1 MSWLYLAWRNLGA
14 KRLQTALSL
23 VLLAFGVGMVS
34 LLMLAEKQLSDAFD
48 RNIRDIDM
56 VLGAK
61 GSPLQLI
68 LANVYH
74 VDAPT
79 GNISL
84 AAAQKIVRHPYIESG
99 IPLAYGDNYEMF
111 RIVGTTTA
119 YVDHYSANLDQGRV
133 WKDAF
138 EVTIGARVAAET
150 GLGIGDTFFSAHGL
164 QDGTDVHTDKTFTVV
179 GILSESQSVLDQLI
193 LCNIETIWGVHE
205 EPGNERTGERTN
217 ETGPDREITA
227 MLLKKRNPLA
237 ILTIPNLIRD
247 TNMQLALPAIEIN
260 RLTNNF
266 GIGMKTLR
274 TIAMLIMIIS
284 FASIFISVYDSLLA
298 RRYELALM
306 RTMGATPGGMYLS
319 LLLEGGLLSIGGA
332 LIGLVVSRAGLFAL
346 GQIVADKF
354 RYDLASLAV
363 LPSEIWLAG
372 AAVLVGLLAAAI
384 PGISVLRMDISE
396 TLADH

>member
-1 MSWLYLAWRNLGA
+1 MSWIYIAWRNLGA
-14 KRLQTALSL
+14 KKLQTTLS
-23 VLLAFGVGMVS
+23 VALLAFGVGMVS
-34 LLMLAEKQLSDAFD
+34 LLMLAEKQLSDTFD

-79 GNISL
+79 GNISK
-84 AAAQKIVRHPYIESG
+84 AAAEKIARHPYIESA

-111 RIVGTTTA
+111 RIVGTTDA
-119 YVDHYSANLDQGRV
+119 YVEHYGAEVADGRL
-133 WKDAF
+133 WQAPF
-138 EVTIGARVAAET
+138 EVTIGAKVAAET
-150 GLGIGDTFFSAHGL
+150 GLGLGSTFFSAHGL

-179 GILSESQSVLDQLI
+179 GILAESHSVLDQLI

-205 EPGNERTGERTN
+205 EHGDDEATTEGEA
-217 ETGPDREITA
+217 DRDITA

-274 TIAMLIMIIS
+274 TIAILIMVLS

-306 RTMGATPGGMYLS
+306 RTMGATPRGIYLS
-319 LLLEGGLLSIGGA
+319 LLLEGGMLSLGGA
-332 LIGLVVSRAGLFAL
+332 LLGLVVSRAGLFAL
-346 GQIVADKF
+346 AQTVADKF
-354 RYDLASLAV
+354 RYDLASVAV
-363 LPSEIWLAG
+363 LTPELWLAG
-372 AAVLVGLLAAAI
+372 AAILVGLLAAAI
-384 PGISVLRMDISE
+384 PGITVLRMDISK

>member
-119 YVDHYSANLDQGRV
+119 YVDHYSANLEQGRV

-138 EVTIGARVAAET
+138 
-150 GLGIGDTFFSAHGL
+150 
-164 QDGTDVHTDKTFTVV
+164 
-179 GILSESQSVLDQLI
+179 
-193 LCNIETIWGVHE
+193 
-205 EPGNERTGERTN
+205 
-217 ETGPDREITA
+217 
-227 MLLKKRNPLA
+227 
-237 ILTIPNLIRD
+237 
-247 TNMQLALPAIEIN
+247 
-260 RLTNNF
+260 
-266 GIGMKTLR
+266 
-274 TIAMLIMIIS
+274 
-284 FASIFISVYDSLLA
+284 
-298 RRYELALM
+298 
-306 RTMGATPGGMYLS
+306 
-319 LLLEGGLLSIGGA
+319 
-332 LIGLVVSRAGLFAL
+332 
-346 GQIVADKF
+346 
-354 RYDLASLAV
+354 
-363 LPSEIWLAG
+363 
-372 AAVLVGLLAAAI
+372 
-384 PGISVLRMDISE
+384 
-396 TLADH
+396 

>member
-1 MSWLYLAWRNLGA
+1 MSWLFVAWRNLGA
-14 KRLQTALSL
+14 KKLQTALSL

-34 LLMLAEKQLSDAFD
+34 LLMLSEKQLSEAFD
-48 RNIRDIDM
+48 RNIKDIDM

-84 AAAQKIVRHPYIESG
+84 EAAQQIARHPYIESA

-111 RIVGTTTA
+111 RIVGTTAA
-119 YVDHYSANLDQGRV
+119 YVEHYGATVAHGRL
-133 WKDAF
+133 WEAPF
-138 EVTIGARVAAET
+138 EVTLGARVAEAT
-150 GLGIGDTFFSAHGL
+150 GLAIGDTFFSAHGL
-164 QDGTDVHTDKTFTVV
+164 QDGTDVHKDKTFRVV
-179 GILSESQSVLDQLI
+179 GILNESRSVIDQLI
-193 LCNIETIWGVHE
+193 LCNIESIWGVHASAE
-205 EPGNERTGERTN
+205 EDESVEAS
-217 ETGPDREITA
+217 REITS

-237 ILTIPNLIRD
+237 ILTLPNLIRSS
-247 TNMQLALPAIEIN
+247 NMQLALPAIEIN

-266 GIGMKTLR
+266 GIGMNTLR
-274 TIAMLIMIIS
+274 TLAIFIMILS

-306 RTMGATPGGMYLS
+306 RTMGATPSGIYRS
-319 LLLEGGLLSIGGA
+319 LLLEGGLLSAGGA
-332 LIGLVVSRAGLFAL
+332 IMGLGVSRMGLFAL
-346 GQIVADKF
+346 AQVVEDKF
-354 RYDLASLAV
+354 RYDLASLV
-363 LPSEIWLAG
+363 LLSSEVWLAV
-372 AAVLVGLLAAAI
+372 AALLVGLLAAAI

>member
-1 MSWLYLAWRNLGA
+1 MSWLFIAWRNLGA
-14 KRLQTALSL
+14 KKLQTALSL

-34 LLMLAEKQLSDAFD
+34 LLMLSEKQLSEAFD
-48 RNIRDIDM
+48 RNIKDIDM

-84 AAAQKIVRHPYIESG
+84 EAAQQIARHPYIESA

-111 RIVGTTTA
+111 RIVGTTAA
-119 YVDHYSANLDQGRV
+119 YVEHYGATVAHGRL
-133 WKDAF
+133 WEAPF
-138 EVTIGARVAAET
+138 EVTLGARVAEAT
-150 GLGIGDTFFSAHGL
+150 GLAIGDTFFSAHGL
-164 QDGTDVHTDKTFTVV
+164 QDGTDVHKDKTFRVV
-179 GILSESQSVLDQLI
+179 GILNESRSVIDQLI
-193 LCNIETIWGVHE
+193 LCNIESIWGVHASAE
-205 EPGNERTGERTN
+205 EDESVEAS
-217 ETGPDREITA
+217 REITS

-237 ILTIPNLIRD
+237 ILTLPNLIRSS
-247 TNMQLALPAIEIN
+247 NMQLALPAIEIN

-266 GIGMKTLR
+266 GIGMNTLR
-274 TIAMLIMIIS
+274 TLAIFIMILS

-306 RTMGATPGGMYLS
+306 RTMGATPSGIYRS
-319 LLLEGGLLSIGGA
+319 LLLEGGLLSAGGA
-332 LIGLVVSRAGLFAL
+332 IMGLGVSRMGLFAL
-346 GQIVADKF
+346 AQVVEDKF
-354 RYDLASLAV
+354 RYDLASLV
-363 LPSEIWLAG
+363 LLSSEVWLAV
-372 AAVLVGLLAAAI
+372 AALLVGLLAAAI

>member
-1 MSWLYLAWRNLGA
+1 MSWLFIAWRNLGS
-14 KRLQTALSL
+14 KKLQTALSL

-34 LLMLAEKQLSDAFD
+34 LLMLTEKQLSEAFD
-48 RNIRDIDM
+48 RNIKDIDM

-84 AAAQKIVRHPYIESG
+84 DAAQQVARHPYIESA

-111 RIVGTTTA
+111 RIVGTTEA
-119 YVDHYSANLDQGRV
+119 YVEHYGATAAQGRL
-133 WKDAF
+133 WEAPF
-138 EVTIGARVAAET
+138 EVTLGSRAAEAT
-150 GLGIGDTFFSAHGL
+150 GLTIGDAFFSAHGL
-164 QDGTDVHTDKTFTVV
+164 QDGTDVHKDKTFRVV
-179 GILSESQSVLDQLI
+179 GILSESRSVIDQLI
-193 LCNIETIWGVHE
+193 LCNIESIWGVHASSE
-205 EPGNERTGERTN
+205 EDESVEVS
-217 ETGPDREITA
+217 REITA

-237 ILTIPNLIRD
+237 ILTLPNLIRSS
-247 TNMQLALPAIEIN
+247 NMQLALPAIEIN

-266 GIGMKTLR
+266 GIGMNTLR
-274 TIAMLIMIIS
+274 TLAIFIMVLS
-284 FASIFISVYDSLLA
+284 FASIFITVYDSLLA

-306 RTMGATPGGMYLS
+306 RTMGATPSGVYRS
-319 LLLEGGLLSIGGA
+319 LLLEGGLLSVGGA
-332 LIGLVVSRAGLFAL
+332 IMGLGVSRLGLFAL
-346 GQIVADKF
+346 AQIVEDKF
-354 RYDLASLAV
+354 RYDLASLV
-363 LPSEIWLAG
+363 LLPSEAWLAV
-372 AAVLVGLLAAAI
+372 AALLVGLLAAAI

>member
-1 MSWLYLAWRNLGA
+1 MSWLFIAWRNLGS
-14 KRLQTALSL
+14 KKLQTALSL

-34 LLMLAEKQLSDAFD
+34 LLMLTEKQLSEAFD
-48 RNIRDIDM
+48 RNIKDIDM

-84 AAAQKIVRHPYIESG
+84 DAAQQVARHPYIESA

-111 RIVGTTTA
+111 RIVGTTEA
-119 YVDHYSANLDQGRV
+119 YVEHYGATAAQGRL
-133 WKDAF
+133 WEAPF
-138 EVTIGARVAAET
+138 EVTLGSRAAEAT
-150 GLGIGDTFFSAHGL
+150 GLTIGDAFFSAHGL
-164 QDGTDVHTDKTFTVV
+164 QDGTDVHKDKTFRVV
-179 GILSESQSVLDQLI
+179 GILSESRSVIDQLI
-193 LCNIETIWGVHE
+193 LCNIESIWGVHASSE
-205 EPGNERTGERTN
+205 EDESVEVS
-217 ETGPDREITA
+217 REITA

-237 ILTIPNLIRD
+237 ILTLPNLIRSS
-247 TNMQLALPAIEIN
+247 NMQLALPAIEIN

-266 GIGMKTLR
+266 GIGMNTLR
-274 TIAMLIMIIS
+274 TLAIFIMVLS

-306 RTMGATPGGMYLS
+306 RTMGATPSGVYRS
-319 LLLEGGLLSIGGA
+319 LLLEGGLLSAGGA
-332 LIGLVVSRAGLFAL
+332 ILGLGVSRLGLFAL
-346 GQIVADKF
+346 AQIVEDKF
-354 RYDLASLAV
+354 RYDLASLV
-363 LPSEIWLAG
+363 LLPSEAWLAV
-372 AAVLVGLLAAAI
+372 AALLVGLLAAAI
-384 PGISVLRMDISE
+384 PGISVLRMDISK

>member
-1 MSWLYLAWRNLGA
+1 MSWLFIAWRNLGS
-14 KRLQTALSL
+14 KKLQTALSL

-34 LLMLAEKQLSDAFD
+34 LLMLTEKQLSEAFD
-48 RNIRDIDM
+48 RNIKDIDM

-84 AAAQKIVRHPYIESG
+84 DAAQQVARHPYIESA

-111 RIVGTTTA
+111 RIVGTTEA
-119 YVDHYSANLDQGRV
+119 YLEHYGATVAQGRL
-133 WKDAF
+133 WETPF
-138 EVTIGARVAAET
+138 EVTLGSRAAEAT
-150 GLGIGDTFFSAHGL
+150 GLTIGDAFFSAHGL
-164 QDGTDVHTDKTFTVV
+164 QDGTDVHKDKTFCVV
-179 GILSESQSVLDQLI
+179 GILSESRSVIDQLI
-193 LCNIETIWGVHE
+193 LCNIESIWGVHASSE
-205 EPGNERTGERTN
+205 EDESVNGS
-217 ETGPDREITA
+217 REITA

-237 ILTIPNLIRD
+237 ILTLPNLIRSS
-247 TNMQLALPAIEIN
+247 NMQLALPAIEIN

-266 GIGMKTLR
+266 GIGMNTLR
-274 TIAMLIMIIS
+274 TLAIFIMVLS

-306 RTMGATPGGMYLS
+306 RTMGATPSGVYRS
-319 LLLEGGLLSIGGA
+319 LLLEGGLLSAGGA
-332 LIGLVVSRAGLFAL
+332 ILGLGVSRLGLFAL
-346 GQIVADKF
+346 AQIVEDKF
-354 RYDLASLAV
+354 RYDLASLV
-363 LPSEIWLAG
+363 LLPSEAWLAV
-372 AAVLVGLLAAAI
+372 AALLVGLLAAAI
-384 PGISVLRMDISE
+384 PGISVLRMDISK

>member
-1 MSWLYLAWRNLGA
+1 MSWLFIAWRNLGS
-14 KRLQTALSL
+14 KKLQTALSL

-34 LLMLAEKQLSDAFD
+34 LLMLTEKQLSEAFD
-48 RNIRDIDM
+48 RNIKDIDM

-84 AAAQKIVRHPYIESG
+84 DAAQQVARHPYIESA

-111 RIVGTTTA
+111 RIVGTTEA
-119 YVDHYSANLDQGRV
+119 YVEHYGATAAQGRL
-133 WKDAF
+133 WEAPF
-138 EVTIGARVAAET
+138 EVTLGSRAAEAT
-150 GLGIGDTFFSAHGL
+150 GLTIGDAFFSAHGL
-164 QDGTDVHTDKTFTVV
+164 QDGTDVHKDKTFRVV
-179 GILSESQSVLDQLI
+179 GILSESRSVIDQLI
-193 LCNIETIWGVHE
+193 LCNIESIWGVHASSE
-205 EPGNERTGERTN
+205 EDESVEVS
-217 ETGPDREITA
+217 REITA

-237 ILTIPNLIRD
+237 ILTLPNLIRSS
-247 TNMQLALPAIEIN
+247 NMQLALPAIEIN

-266 GIGMKTLR
+266 GIGMNTLR
-274 TIAMLIMIIS
+274 TLAIFIMVLS

-306 RTMGATPGGMYLS
+306 RTMGATPSGVYRS
-319 LLLEGGLLSIGGA
+319 LLLEGGLLSVGGA
-332 LIGLVVSRAGLFAL
+332 IMGLGVSRLGLFAL
-346 GQIVADKF
+346 AQIVEDKF
-354 RYDLASLAV
+354 RYDLASLV
-363 LPSEIWLAG
+363 LLPSEAWLAV
-372 AAVLVGLLAAAI
+372 AALLVGLLAAAI